1 MLWQKNILNGPFK
14 ADNMTM
20 QEALNSSRLLH
31 QWLPDEINM
40 KRHSFDKTI
49 IQTLKKLRYS
59 INEKDSPVIG
69 KVDGI
74 LVLDDKTLEGGADY
88 RGDDTAIGF

>member
-1 MLWQKNILNGPFK
+1 MTENILNEPFK

-40 KRHSFDKTI
+40 KRHSF
-49 IQTLKKLRYS
+49 R
-59 INEKDSPVIG
+59 
-69 KVDGI
+69 
-74 LVLDDKTLEGGADY
+74 
-88 RGDDTAIGF
+88 